1 MEENTK
7 PTETVKQEQEV
18 DPVKARAFQEQIES
32 EQNLPMAV
40 FGGAVAAVIG
50 AGIWALIT
58 VTTKYQIGWM
68 AIGVGFL
75 VGFGVRFLGKGVSK
89 SFGIVGAIFAL
100 IGCLLGNLMSACGFI
115 SAEYSVSFMRVLSD
129 SLQQPSVAIQI
140 LKAAFHPM
148 DILFYV
154 IAVYEGY
161 RLSFRRI
168 TPEEMSFLVRK

>member
-1 MEENTK
+1 MG
-7 PTETVKQEQEV
+7 
-18 DPVKARAFQEQIES
+18 
-32 EQNLPMAV
+32 V
-40 FGGAVAAVIG
+40 FGGAAAAVIG

-58 VTTKYQIGWM
+58 ITTKYQIGWM

-75 VGFGVRFLGKGVSK
+75 VGFGVRLLGKGVSK

-161 RLSFRRI
+161 KFSFRRI
-168 TPEEMSFLVRK
+168 TPEEMAYLTRK

>member
-7 PTETVKQEQEV
+7 PTNESVKQEV
-18 DPVKARAFQEQIES
+18 DPAKARAFQEQIES

-129 SLQQPSVAIQI
+129 SLQHPNIAIGI

-161 RLSFRRI
+161 KVSFRRI